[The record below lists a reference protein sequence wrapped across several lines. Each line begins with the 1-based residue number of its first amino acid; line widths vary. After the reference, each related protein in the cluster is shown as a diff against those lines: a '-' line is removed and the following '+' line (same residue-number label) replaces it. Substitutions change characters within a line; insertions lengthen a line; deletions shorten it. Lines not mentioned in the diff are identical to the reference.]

1 MEKTPFDQEST
12 QSGNSRD
19 KDKEMVRPRL
29 TDLPEWK
36 ALEEHF
42 QEIKHVHLRDLFAE
56 DPQRVERF
64 WIEDLGLVLDF
75 SKNRITAKTLDLL
88 LALVESPGVGLRDK
102 IEAMFS
108 GEPIN
113 RTEGRPVL
121 HCALRNRSGG
131 PWIVRG
137 EDIMQRVGNAPGV
150 LPVLERMCHFARQV
164 REQRWLGWSG
174 KPIRNIVNIGIGGSD
189 LGPAMAYEALRPYVD
204 RKLTFRF
211 VSNVDGAHLQEA
223 LYGLNPEETLFIVA
237 SKTFTTLETLTNA
250 RSAREWLLS
259 SLPDKSPET
268 EQEAITRHFVAVSAN
283 PKEVQNFGIN
293 PETNLFLFWDWVGG
307 RYSVWS
313 AIGLPLA
320 IAIGPENF
328 LTFLHGAWQMDEHF
342 RNRPFRQNMPV
353 ILALLGIW
361 YINFF
366 GFHSHAVLPYDQS
379 LARFPAYLQQLDMES
394 NGKRARIHADRDDP
408 WVHWATGPIL
418 WGEPGTN
425 GQHAFFQLLHQGTQ
439 VVPADF
445 IGFAKTH
452 YPIGD
457 HHAKLLANLFA
468 QTEALA
474 FGKTEE
480 EVAAE
485 LQSESAR
492 KGTPFRDDLVPHR
505 SFPGN
510 RPTNTILAERLDP
523 PTLGKLIALYEHK
536 VFVQGVIWDINSF
549 DQWGVELGKQLAS
562 KLLPYLKDSTL
573 PIDSLNPSTR
583 KLLGWIRSR
592 QEVEKQT

>member
-1 MEKTPFDQEST
+1 MMEKTHLNEGIRGSSNSGLG
-12 QSGNSRD
+12 QS
-19 KDKEMVRPRL
+19 VRPRL
-29 TDLPEWK
+29 TDLPEWQ
-36 ALEEHF
+36 ALQEHF
-42 QEIKHVHLRDLFAE
+42 QEIKDVHLRDLFAE
-56 DPQRVERF
+56 DPERAERF
-64 WIEDLGLVLDF
+64 WIEDIGLVLDY
-75 SKNRITAKTLDLL
+75 SKNRVTRKTIELL
-88 LALVESPGVGLRDK
+88 LALAESPSIGLRRM
-102 IEAMFS
+102 ISSMFA

-113 RTEGRPVL
+113 FTEGRAVL
-121 HCALRNRSGG
+121 HCALRNRSGK
-131 PWIVRG
+131 PWFVGG
-137 EDIMQRVGNAPGV
+137 EDIMHRVGNSPGI
-150 LPVLERMCHFARQV
+150 LSGLEKVCDFAKEL
-164 REQRWLGWSG
+164 RERRWLGWSG

-189 LGPAMAYEALRPYVD
+189 LGPAMAYEALRPYTD
-204 RKLTFRF
+204 RDLTFRF

-223 LYGLNPEETLFIVA
+223 LYGLAPEETLFIVA

-250 RSAREWLLS
+250 RSSREWLLS
-259 SLPDKSPET
+259 HLPDRSVEA
-268 EQEAITRHFVAVSAN
+268 EQQALARHFVAVSAN
-283 PKEVQNFGIN
+283 PKEVRAFGIN
-293 PETNLFLFWDWVGG
+293 PDTNLFLFWEWVGG
-307 RYSVWS
+307 RYSIWS

-328 LTFLHGAWQMDEHF
+328 LAFLGGAWQMDEHF
-342 RNRPFRQNMPV
+342 RSRPFRENMPV

-366 GFHSHAVLPYDQS
+366 GFRAHAVLPYDQS

-394 NGKRARIHADRDDP
+394 NGKRARVHADPSDP
-408 WVHWATGPIL
+408 WVHWATGPIV
-418 WGEPGTN
+418 WGETGTN
-425 GQHAFFQLLHQGTQ
+425 GQHAFFQLLHQGTTI
-439 VVPADF
+439 VPADF

-457 HHAKLLANLFA
+457 HHPKLLANLFA

-485 LQSESAR
+485 LREESKR
-492 KGTPFRDDLVPHR
+492 TGKPMQTELIPHR

-510 RPTNTILAERLDP
+510 RPSNTILAEQLDP

-562 KLLPYLKDSTL
+562 KLLPCLKDSAL
-573 PIDSLNPSTR
+573 PIDSPNPSTR
-583 KLLGWIRSR
+583 RLIQWVRSR
-592 QEVEKQT
+592 SQG